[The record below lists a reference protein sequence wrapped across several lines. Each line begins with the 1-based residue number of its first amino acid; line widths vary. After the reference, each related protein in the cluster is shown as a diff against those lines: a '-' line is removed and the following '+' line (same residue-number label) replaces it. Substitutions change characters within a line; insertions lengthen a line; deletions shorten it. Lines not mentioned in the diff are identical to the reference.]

1 MRKWD
6 EQLMMADKITA
17 IYKRLIYD
25 GFDIWI
31 GNVKEL
37 KELAA
42 YANKVPQNI
51 KIELGYSRE
60 RIEFLDTWIIIEVG
74 HV

>member
-6 EQLMMADKITA
+6 EQLMMADTITA
-17 IYKRLIYD
+17 FYKCLRDD

-31 GNVKEL
+31 GNVKEF

-42 YANKVPQNI
+42 YANKIPQNI

-60 RIEFLDTWIIIEVG
+60 RI
-74 HV
+74 